1 MYTASIFSLLSLLLA
16 RLLILLNNIPHTSP
30 DTLIQ
35 TDKRLVTEPGPR
47 LRNAVVLLQR
57 AVPDLR
63 PCEVR
68 RLAQHPHGPFREEAN
83 HASKPGIQMP
93 HRLQGQ
99 TVTRLVPDRARKV
112 PEVDWLAVGDEE
124 SLAVH
129 ALGVNGHSRPKLV
142 RAEES
147 ENSEDVAVCYVL
159 DVCEVEQVV
168 VKADLVLGL
177 SVLVCLHHLGK
188 QLYISLAE
196 NACGSN
202 GAGKEALWLAVS
214 LEDGSLSIGL
224 CVELAIDPS
233 D

>member
-1 MYTASIFSLLSLLLA
+1 MFSLLSLLLV

-83 HASKPGIQMP
+83 HASKP
-93 HRLQGQ
+93 
-99 TVTRLVPDRARKV
+99 
-112 PEVDWLAVGDEE
+112 
-124 SLAVH
+124 AVH
-129 ALGVNGHSRPKLV
+129 ALSVNGHSGPKLV

-159 DVCEVEQVV
+159 DVCEIEQVV
-168 VKADLVLGL
+168 VQADLVLGL

-188 QLYISLAE
+188 QLYVSLAE

-202 GAGKEALWLAVS
+202 GAGKEALWLAVR
-214 LEDGSLSIGL
+214 LENGSLSICL
-224 CVELAIDPS
+224 CGELAIDPS
-233 D
+233 N